1 MTFTDEKRADRA
13 EVKAFRP
20 GYNRSAGPRNLPS
33 QLLLLVAFVA
43 TFAGGSLALWAG
55 EDGQLRLIGL
65 CVLAVAFPAL
75 VIIAVW
81 CFRNWDY

>member
-1 MTFTDEKRADRA
+1 MTLTDEKRADRA

-20 GYNRSAGPRNLPS
+20 GYNRSAGPRNLRS
-33 QLLLLVAFVA
+33 QALLFVALVATV
-43 TFAGGSLALWAG
+43 AGGSLAMWAG
-55 EDGQLRLIGL
+55 EDAELRLIGL
-65 CVLAVAFPAL
+65 SVLAVAFPAL

>member
-1 MTFTDEKRADRA
+1 MTLTDEKRDDRA
-13 EVKAFRP
+13 EMKAFRP
-20 GYNRSAGPRNLPS
+20 GYNGSGGPRNLKS
-33 QLLLLVAFVA
+33 QVLLVVAFAA
-43 TFAGGSLALWAG
+43 TLTGGSLALWAG

-75 VIIAVW
+75 VITAVW